1 MKKSITQIKC
11 TFVILNKY
19 NNKKTYILHIKKG
32 KHISACLCVAYA
44 LYVKSEQ
51 NDIAVL
57 HNVILTLK
65 TNKTLFLSRRHR
77 ATAHKIVK

>member
-1 MKKSITQIKC
+1 MKKSITQIKF

-19 NNKKTYILHIKKG
+19 NNKKNIHIAHKKG

-65 TNKTLFLSRRHR
+65 TIKTLFLSRRHR
-77 ATAHKIVK
+77 APAHKIVK

>member
-1 MKKSITQIKC
+1 MKKSITQIKF

-19 NNKKTYILHIKKG
+19 NNKKNIHIAHKKG
-32 KHISACLCVAYA
+32 KHISAFLCVAYA